1 MSKVKIT
8 RASAAASALI
18 AEGATVDTFA
28 RHAAEGVLQE
38 GVARTATEASGVAFW
53 QAAREA
59 FALSTAKVS
68 VRTMADR
75 AGVPVADVHALTRL
89 GRVAIVVD
97 GIPSGSDCLQMLT
110 FARSRDGQRVGP
122 FDVVASAEDVTPETV
137 AALLTEAG
145 RKDAADRAKA
155 AREAEAARKAAEA
168 EAEAARLAAQGGT
181 PDASTPDAD
190 GTPEGTPEG
199 GASDGQTPDA
209 DAATPPVADTLAD
222 AWRNLAAW
230 ADFAVKAI
238 DAGQTLDV
246 EEAERAL
253 NAVAILARKVR
264 AAKKAAA

>member
-1 MSKVKIT
+1 MSTIKNT
-8 RASAAASALI
+8 RVSAAASAIL

-28 RHAAEGVLQE
+28 RHAAEGALQE
-38 GVARTATEASGVAFW
+38 GAARQATEAAGVAYW
-53 QAAREA
+53 HASREA
-59 FALSTAKVS
+59 YALSTAKVA

-89 GRVAIVVD
+89 GRVAAIVD
-97 GIPSGSDCLQMLT
+97 GMPSGADCLTMLT

-122 FDVVASAEDVTPETV
+122 FDVVAATVDVTPETV

-155 AREAEAARKAAEA
+155 AREAEAKRKAAEA

-181 PDASTPDAD
+181 PDAGTPDA
-190 GTPEGTPEG
+190 GTPDASTPAGES
-199 GASDGQTPDA
+199 SDGQTPDA

-230 ADFAVKAI
+230 AAFAEAAIESGETVDVAAADAAMVAVARVAKMVKA
-238 DAGQTLDV
+238 A
-246 EEAERAL
+246 
-253 NAVAILARKVR
+253 
-264 AAKKAAA
+264 KAAA